1 MRKLGLMRF
10 VICGAAGFGIGWAAV
25 GLFNVAL
32 VGITSPMFGPGVG
45 PPPGW
50 VTWPPYFAYL
60 CAGASGGAALGL
72 ALGGRK
78 QVISL
83 AIAGGAGLGLGLF
96 LFFVV
101 AFLFGLGVT
110 GVALGVGLIGGVTL
124 GLTFGD
130 WKRVV
135 LLGLAGM
142 VGFGIGGAIAA
153 TLRIPLALYPFFAD
167 FGELWQAPLLLLRYL
182 LAQAMVG
189 LIGGAS
195 LGAALGYLEN
205 RSPASQRTRPRV
217 G

>member
-1 MRKLGLMRF
+1 MRTHGVMRF
-10 VICGAAGFGIGWAAV
+10 VLYGAAGFGIGWVAA

-32 VGITSPMFGPGVG
+32 VSITAPMFGSGSG

-50 VTWPPYFAYL
+50 VTWPPYFAYVF
-60 CAGASGGAALGL
+60 AGAFGGAALGL
-72 ALGGRK
+72 ATGSWKR
-78 QVISL
+78 VIAL
-83 AIAGGAGLGLGLF
+83 AIAGGVGLGFSLF

-110 GVALGVGLIGGVTL
+110 GVALGVGLFGGVTL

-142 VGFGIGGAIAA
+142 VGFGVGGAIGAS
-153 TLRIPLALYPFFAD
+153 LRMPLALYPFFVE
-167 FGELWQAPLLLLRYL
+167 FGELWEAPRSLLQYL
-182 LAQAMVG
+182 LVQATVG

-205 RSPASQRTRPRV
+205 RSPASQRRPRV